1 MFSEQEKQLFMS
13 LALKQARI
21 AYKKQ
26 EVPVGACIVDAT
38 TKKVVAASFNKRTKN
53 KDATAHAE
61 VLAIKKACKKI
72 KDFRLENM
80 VMFVT
85 LFPCPMCMGAIV
97 NSRISKVYVGAMS
110 DRVDS
115 SLIEAIFNNNFLNHK
130 VTYECKILENECGEI
145 VREFFK
151 NKRNNKN

>member
-1 MFSEQEKQLFMS
+1 M
-13 LALKQARI
+13 
-21 AYKKQ
+21 
-26 EVPVGACIVDAT
+26 
-38 TKKVVAASFNKRTKN
+38 KN

-115 SLIEAIFNNNFLNHK
+115 SLIEAIFNNNFLKNVFKDIGSEFHF
-130 VTYECKILENECGEI
+130 KIIGM
-145 VREFFK
+145 
-151 NKRNNKN
+151 